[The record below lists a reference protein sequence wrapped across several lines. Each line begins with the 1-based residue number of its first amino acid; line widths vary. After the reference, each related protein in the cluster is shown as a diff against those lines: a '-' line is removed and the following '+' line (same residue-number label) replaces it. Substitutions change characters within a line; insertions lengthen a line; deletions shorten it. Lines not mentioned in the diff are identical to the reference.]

1 VNPTSSVLVET
12 SQSLAATTS
21 SDPAT
26 VDTICS
32 ALAVAAAENDLPIDF
47 FTRLIWK
54 PGMPIYRIP
63 GNASPDLFARSSKR
77 SETPLRTAGT
87 DIAGGK

>member
-1 VNPTSSVLVET
+1 
-12 SQSLAATTS
+12 LAATTS

-54 PGMPIYRIP
+54 PGMPIIGYLATHRP
-63 GNASPDLFARSSKR
+63 TCSRDPASDQRR
-77 SETPLRTAGT
+77 R
-87 DIAGGK
+87 